1 MYNAA
6 KFYDTIRPY
15 KILITANRDEIR
27 TNNPSL
33 SQFFSSKD
41 EIYDGICDEDK
52 KEMDEYVAEMCLLKH
67 ESLFKLLGGLPL
79 DTSKTDKIN
88 RNGTCFEN

>member
-1 MYNAA
+1 MYNAG
-6 KFYDTIRPY
+6 KFYGTIRPY

-27 TNNPSL
+27 TSNPSL
-33 SQFFSSKD
+33 SQYFSFKD
-41 EIYDGICDEDK
+41 EIYDRLCDEDK
-52 KEMDEYVAEMCLLKH
+52 KEMDEYVAEMCQLKD
-67 ESLFKLLGGLPL
+67 ESLFKWLGGLSL